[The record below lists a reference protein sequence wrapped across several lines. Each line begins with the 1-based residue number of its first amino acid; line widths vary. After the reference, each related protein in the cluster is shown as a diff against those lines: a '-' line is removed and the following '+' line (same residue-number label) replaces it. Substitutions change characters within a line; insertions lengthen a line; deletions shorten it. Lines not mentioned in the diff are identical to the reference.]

1 MSMMKRPVLHPRRSR
16 GMSLVE
22 VMFTV
27 VLVSIGLIGLVGL
40 QARAMQYAMSAE
52 DTTRAALL
60 ADELAAA
67 MWTSSSLTVDED
79 VLKAWQDRVANPT
92 QGGLLNGVGA
102 VSVAGAEATITITWR
117 PPSRPVG
124 GEHRYQTQ
132 VLVP

>member
-1 MSMMKRPVLHPRRSR
+1 MQRPVLPRRRSR

-52 DTTRAALL
+52 DTIRAALL
-60 ADELAAA
+60 ADELAAV
-67 MWTSSSLTVDED
+67 MWTSSSLTVDEG
-79 VLKAWQDRVANPT
+79 VLAAWQDRVANPT
-92 QGGLLNGVGA
+92 QGGLPDGTGK
-102 VSVAGAEATITITWR
+102 VSVDGGEATITITWR